1 MKVLRLSE
9 SHVHFIAH
17 AGRLRY
23 GSKPLLAKAPRCQSF
38 LNVPRAL
45 LAPCSVNVRIAFRVL
60 QEDLRRVIFCLDLIE
75 VPIPV
80 SISGASA
87 IVLCIICHHCCF
99 LNRPSFRF

>member
-23 GSKPLLAKAPRCQSF
+23 GSKPLLAIAPRCQSF

-60 QEDLRRVIFCLDLIE
+60 QKDLRRVIFCLDL
-75 VPIPV
+75 
-80 SISGASA
+80 
-87 IVLCIICHHCCF
+87 
-99 LNRPSFRF
+99 